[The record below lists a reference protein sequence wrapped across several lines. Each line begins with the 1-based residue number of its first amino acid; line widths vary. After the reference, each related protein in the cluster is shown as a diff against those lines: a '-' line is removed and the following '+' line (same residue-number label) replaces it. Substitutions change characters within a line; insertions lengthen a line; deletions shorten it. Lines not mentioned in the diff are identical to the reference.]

1 MFQFG
6 DPIKI
11 TLQKLLTIQCVGHL
25 SYFSSEA
32 NSWPSFETDGVRGPN
47 CEVRNYQRCGIG
59 CHLPSPSPSWWAN
72 LHCNSVP

>member
-11 TLQKLLTIQCVGHL
+11 PLQKLLTIQCVGHL

-32 NSWPSFETDGVRGPN
+32 NSWPSFETDAVPCPN
-47 CEVRNYQRCGIG
+47 SEVLNYQWCGIS
-59 CHLPSPSPSWWAN
+59 CHFPSPSPNWWAD
-72 LHCNSVP
+72 LHSNSVP